1 MIANRP
7 SSLLFLGHFCVL
19 HTGLYVRIHVDTLW
33 KHNDRRNTVKIKKL
47 FVQTNYDLTTV

>member
-47 FVQTNYDLTTV
+47 FVQTNYDLSTV